1 MTDIH
6 AKPAAVKI
14 AVATKGLGQ
23 VDLHFG
29 HADDFHIYEAG
40 PGGIRYI
47 EKRLVEHY
55 CQGGFGDEDSLET
68 VINAINDCHAV
79 FVAKIG
85 GCPKA
90 DLQAAGIEPVNQY
103 AHEYIEKS
111 ALAWFKDYLAKVASG
126 EIAHVERGDAAI
138 RQGALL
144 AAG

>member
-6 AKPAAVKI
+6 AKPATIKV

-55 CQGGFGDEDSLET
+55 CQGGFGDEDKRE
-68 VINAINDCHAV
+68 VIVRALADCTGLL
-79 FVAKIG
+79 VAKIG
-85 GCPKA
+85 DGPKKR
-90 DLQAAGIEPVNQY
+90 LQEAGIEAVDDY
-103 AHEYIEKS
+103 AYGATEDSVKAWYEQRMEHDTS
-111 ALAWFKDYLAKVASG
+111 ASP
-126 EIAHVERGDAAI
+126 
-138 RQGALL
+138 
-144 AAG
+144 

>member
-55 CQGGFGDEDSLET
+55 CQGGFGDEDKRE
-68 VINAINDCHAV
+68 VIVRALADCTGLL
-79 FVAKIG
+79 VAKIG
-85 GCPKA
+85 DGPKKR
-90 DLQAAGIEPVNQY
+90 LQEAGIEAVDDY
-103 AHEYIEKS
+103 AYGATEDAVKAWYEKRMEHDKS
-111 ALAWFKDYLAKVASG
+111 ASP
-126 EIAHVERGDAAI
+126 
-138 RQGALL
+138 
-144 AAG
+144 